1 MSTYKPKIVRARL
14 HTKRKR
20 GDGEELQESGRI
32 RKAREYFDGL
42 EVFLSLWEYDRHSA
56 WHLWN
61 WKKEDDEMV
70 MLAFYEAEQEH
81 PLQRYKGDFKRF
93 KEDWKAG
100 EYDPVYA
107 YTFSPH
113 SVEVLEVIQEEE
125 NNIDKAEVKK
135 KITQAK
141 EAEYQKRRRQ
151 RMKKR
156 NRHRKRSWKRCEVP
170 DCKNCPFPLCK
181 N

>member
-1 MSTYKPKIVRARL
+1 
-14 HTKRKR
+14 
-20 GDGEELQESGRI
+20 
-32 RKAREYFDGL
+32 
-42 EVFLSLWEYDRHSA
+42 
-56 WHLWN
+56 
-61 WKKEDDEMV
+61 MV

-81 PLQRYKGDFKRF
+81 PLQRYKGDFERF

-107 YTFSPH
+107 YTFSLH

-141 EAEYQKRRRQ
+141 EEGFQRRRRQ

>member
-1 MSTYKPKIVRARL
+1 M
-14 HTKRKR
+14 
-20 GDGEELQESGRI
+20 
-32 RKAREYFDGL
+32 
-42 EVFLSLWEYDRHSA
+42 WEYDRHSA

-113 SVEVLEVIQEEE
+113 SVEVLEVVQEEE
-125 NNIDKAEVKK
+125 DNTDPEEVKK
-135 KITQAK
+135 AVKQAK

-170 DCKNCPFPLCK
+170 DCKNCPFPLCE